1 VVWDRRRFALLWG
14 WTYKFEAYTPAAKRQ
29 FGYYALPMLWRDQVI
44 GWANVPARDG
54 RLQPTFGYAAGK
66 PQGAAFRA
74 ALDDD
79 LQRMAQFLA
88 AC

>member
-1 VVWDRRRFALLWG
+1 
-14 WTYKFEAYTPAAKRQ
+14 
-29 FGYYALPMLWRDQVI
+29 VI

-54 RLQPTFGYAAGK
+54 RLQPTFGYAAGR

-74 ALDDD
+74 ALDDE